1 MIEIEGDYI
10 FNNCDR
16 IVRVN
21 DHSEKAYYMM
31 QDCHDLIQQ
40 KKRWPD
46 YMNIH
51 PSVVNTWARRIINQI
66 WNKLRFK
73 YYKLTGKTIGRRLP
87 YRYQGRMVRDIY
99 IAFAP
104 VAIMHYSVDL
114 IENIKPVWYVYTP
127 SFWTYWNYLKTRDVK
142 YLKRYRF
149 WRKMWFKSKKK
160 YVIRLNELREIAIK
174 LIQDG

>member
-1 MIEIEGDYI
+1 MIEGDYI

-31 QDCHDLIQQ
+31 LDCYDLIQQ

-46 YMNIH
+46 YMNTH
-51 PSVVNTWARRIINQI
+51 PSVVKTWFARIINRTI
-66 WNKLRFK
+66 NKIAGK
-73 YYKLTGKTIGRRLP
+73 YLLP

-104 VAIMHYSVDL
+104 VAIMHYSWDL
-114 IENIKPVWYVYTP
+114 IGKIKPAWYVYRP
-127 SFWTYWNYLKTRDVK
+127 SFWAYWNYLKTRNVK

-149 WRKMWFKSKKK
+149 WRKLSPKSKKEF
-160 YVIRLNELREIAIK
+160 VIRLDELREIAIK
-174 LIQDG
+174 AIQNV